1 LTEKARGKSN
11 LLVQLLSSDKV
22 KTGFQKPMQ
31 SPMAKVSRLSNR
43 KEVTRKRIVILSSD
57 TTLGL
62 SLSLFFENV
71 YNVVSTSEGEVVEN
85 ALGSNMIDLLIVDVG
100 PFDTDL
106 LNLVGSIRKKN
117 SELPVIVMYVYQDKI
132 RKLEDTLRS
141 QVNMIFYKP
150 VDLSQVSNE
159 IRVLLA
165 R

>member
-1 LTEKARGKSN
+1 
-11 LLVQLLSSDKV
+11 
-22 KTGFQKPMQ
+22 MQ
-31 SPMAKVSRLSNR
+31 STMAKVSRPSHR
-43 KEVTRKRIVILSSD
+43 KDLKRKRIVILSSD
-57 TTLGL
+57 ATLGL

-71 YNVVSTSEGEVVEN
+71 YNVVSTSEAEVVEN
-85 ALGSNMIDLLIVDVG
+85 ALESNMVDLLIVDVG

-117 SELPVIVMYVYQDKI
+117 SDLPVIVMYVYQEKI
-132 RKLEDTLRS
+132 RKFEDTLRS

>member
-1 LTEKARGKSN
+1 
-11 LLVQLLSSDKV
+11 
-22 KTGFQKPMQ
+22 
-31 SPMAKVSRLSNR
+31 MAKVSRPSHR
-43 KEVTRKRIVILSSD
+43 KDVTRKRIVILSSD
-57 TTLGL
+57 ATLGL

-71 YNVVSTSEGEVVEN
+71 YNVVSTSEGEVVEK
-85 ALGSNMIDLLIVDVG
+85 ALESNMIDLLIVDVG
-100 PFDTDL
+100 LFDTDL

-117 SELPVIVMYVYQDKI
+117 SDLPVIVMYVYQEKI

-159 IRVLLA
+159 IRMLLA

>member
-1 LTEKARGKSN
+1 
-11 LLVQLLSSDKV
+11 
-22 KTGFQKPMQ
+22 MQ